1 VPEQEV
7 VITYRGNR
15 YPAYTGRKFRLVLDV
30 PDGYKL
36 KPDDV
41 APLLEQQLQR
51 LRTEERKR
59 ATALA
64 SELTALPSLGEL
76 VAEALRTPVSPGN
89 VPRGGVDVF
98 AGLRD
103 KSQSKTD
110 FQPPVIA
117 RSLPTSVKKVAERA
131 HLASQMPK
139 ATPKDL
145 KKVSQYFSP
154 IANWLGF
161 YPTTPQQYLDAAKSA
176 VREGINLYDINKWM
190 EGQGLSAATR
200 AYILKEVSP
209 IVDLETTGNLA
220 TKIYREGSFF
230 LWRLSQ
236 FVGAIPRFVGQMIH
250 DVAVVNS
257 EYSGPNTWLR
267 EAVENTLGVR
277 GVKPTQSEFNQ
288 AEKRLKDVAK
298 GLSQDIRR
306 LLPHKGWTKDME
318 EWYRRDSI
326 VGPAVTLAILL
337 DGVSLALRGTGQAV
351 GAAAERT
358 LRQAIEQLRKQPV
371 KVGTPEHVQA
381 ELVARAIVNVI
392 RERLSQIEKRD
403 VSASE
408 VLERIRGKSES
419 EVARMLHPTAKT
431 VAEGLEKAGYSVG
444 LLTRFVNP
452 LEWMRMTEEQFVS
465 AMEKTFGISRDV
477 WERYWQEA
485 SAARQRAQWAQEMKA
500 KATGGTPPPTEQ
512 PSSGKTW
519 EMEPPKP
526 LPAPERP
533 ATAESKAGPQ
543 PPVAPEPQPQTP
555 KPQTPETLRIEE
567 PAKTGVE
574 TKPTEKIVAETQQP
588 IPAEEYIPKRM
599 DLGPEQLGT
608 ENLSYTAKH
617 TQVRTQWAVVELDDL
632 KVSHN
637 PLTWHENPEYPQVL
651 QPRDRSAAAMQ
662 QQVKEI
668 AQNLVP
674 EKLGDSAS
682 TSSGAPIVGEDG
694 IVESGNG
701 RTLALLLA
709 YQYNPSAAEKYRR
722 WLLENAER
730 FGINPLVV
738 QQLRRPVLV
747 RIRPVERELGAR
759 ASLVLEMG
767 LSDVAQFSP
776 VDRAMADARIIE
788 KHINLFNPD
797 FDLDA
802 KENKRFVDAVLKDM
816 PTSEVS
822 QLLLSGGELS
832 LTGINRLYS
841 ALLAYGY
848 GSPALLGKLESP
860 DLEVQR
866 LAKGVAAAAADMAA
880 LRSGL
885 SIIRHRNPEAA
896 DAYDIGN
903 DIAQAVLWMEQLR
916 KGGRNVRDF
925 VEQGELFGGDYAIP
939 RVVKLLLLAF
949 DRMRSIKAVRVFL
962 KTYADL
968 ASRAAALAAAPEE
981 SLSKQLLEQKRDL
994 PDKEKLLL
1002 LALRQAEGGG
1012 TAGLFDDEEGVPDLP
1027 TAEELLSGI
1036 TTEAAA
1042 QTEQKQRKA
1051 TATSEEGVSVDVR
1064 VPGVS
1069 RFGSAESAERA
1080 GGESSAEPEEPSG
1093 VPAGREPVASAPAGG
1108 VAGTVESG
1116 GGGVGTAESA
1126 ERPVV
1131 GAGES
1136 GDGGAP
1142 GTPAMEGRRGTA
1154 SAGGGQVPAEHEQ
1167 VAGQIEQGA
1176 GRDAGGLSEVGT
1188 TGGEGEPTA
1197 EHGRGRAG
1205 VVPSESG
1212 AVRADAEDLDEQ
1224 RRREI
1229 LEQDIASLGYDP
1241 RLYTAYSPRFTAS
1254 LVPHPR
1260 QVLLPASLA
1269 GIEPDPI
1276 TVEVPDI
1283 LKRMQLDGV
1292 ISDAQFDAVM
1302 LMLNAFE
1309 NNHGFVLAD
1318 DVGLGKTREIGAYLY
1333 SLFGLGK
1340 INRALVTTFSGT
1352 NVADMIS
1359 VLQETFSRY
1368 DRGVSIID
1376 LRQLRSDTTGGL
1388 KDFPIADRAIYVVDA
1403 LGKFKDAVW
1412 TITGMGRESVK
1423 VPIDVW
1429 VSDEAH
1435 TTRGTAESVKNQ
1447 AWRAMHAHMFMNEN
1461 YRIVYS
1467 TATPAQS
1474 PTELREFYAL
1484 RLWTLDPN
1492 SWHSFIGMLQADLI
1506 STTTWENLQEQA
1518 HSAASM
1524 TWQEIARERGSKT
1537 KEQRRGDDTTVERRV
1552 LKYDEMEQLMRELY
1566 ASNRYTSRDLARGGV
1581 TFEVRD
1587 VPLTA
1592 EEENLIDKLAETIR
1606 LAVYWHYIGRRIDV
1620 RSHRPFPW
1628 AHAQFLMKRVYQG
1641 LRLKKILPEIQ
1652 RLVSEG
1658 KQVVL
1663 YVESVTPTWGQS
1675 GSAKAIL
1682 DSINTEQ
1689 WTRDDSGSYSFVREH
1704 TDVVIAKQE
1713 LNERFSELLD
1723 IPAPIDV
1730 LESEFGEDRVANITG
1745 ESSPSQRMRLIDEFQ
1760 SGKRRIALLSSAGQ
1774 AGISLHH
1781 DSAGTGQRVLLFL
1794 DIPWRSDSF
1803 RQILGRVDRTGQL
1816 TSPHVI
1822 LVKSGLAGE
1831 NKIIATV
1838 AARLASL
1845 GALSKAESEAVAG
1858 AESLAEYEIDPVI
1871 GGSAVRRLWSELDRA
1886 EKVFYMREDF
1896 ASDFKRN
1903 GTIEPLGHIT
1913 ADYNRWALT
1922 VLSSLPARL
1931 QARHYERFMEI
1942 YEELAGVQRARA
1954 SRHRGVI
1961 EEESQL
1967 TASVRLYT
1975 VRTEQNLRYG
1985 ILSGRLLLPVR
1996 GTAPLIHLVSKVEDS
2011 GADTGFVTFR
2021 DVRSGAVVSG
2031 LRIGI
2036 TALGRLMGLLS
2047 AEGEF
2052 NVEKAWL
2059 FLQVGRVVLTQSPD
2073 PAKPYVLR
2081 RTSTR
2086 EGYERIRIDNA
2097 LMSQRDVL
2105 MSAGARFDA
2114 RLGYWYLN
2122 WNVLDF
2128 EEFVKRFPLQP
2139 YSEVKKWEE
2148 EQSARRGRKGGETPS
2163 SGAGKGVFYRDDV
2176 PPIPN
2181 IGQGVAGRGEHPQGI
2196 ILRLGRWIRVGR
2208 TPKRAAG
2215 YYDPR
2220 TADVVIRR
2228 WGDIPTAV
2236 HELAHAIDDEF
2247 GILAEWAEP
2256 RKHSP
2261 FDEELFEFLPEASR
2275 KRGSLRDKRAEA
2287 FAHWME
2293 AYVLNPDVAAG
2304 SAPQFYAHLQMMLP
2318 GDMWD
2323 AIETWAKEIRDWV
2336 YSPAGE
2342 KIRAQFVFD
2351 KPKPEHIPD
2360 TFRVHWVDQL
2370 VRIFIDDRWPAIKAW
2385 REAKRR
2391 RGLQPKP
2398 SEDFELLISLWA
2410 GRYGK
2415 FVEML
2420 HHGVPA
2426 DQQGQ
2431 KRSVPFIEMVREFD
2445 TSSRQAFIQDA
2456 YDLFAFMG
2464 AERAIE
2470 LMERKQAQAYNQF
2483 RKNIGLPDKE
2493 TDAHDSSDI
2502 EQRLSQMSGDEAER
2516 FRNGWRRVQQGLEL
2530 QARRI
2535 TGWGGGILRDD
2546 DIAREHL
2553 ETLKREEPDRYEK
2566 LRRIAGMYREI
2577 SDHVLQYAVS
2587 SGRITQE
2594 QYDAIKASNRYYVD
2608 FHRVFGWEAPKVE
2621 VSRSGNVSR
2630 VSAITWEIQ
2639 GSTRRIHN
2647 PLVSLMESIARAI
2660 AECDRNYA
2668 LAQFVN
2674 ALELERHIYE
2684 GEPTLLA
2691 DIGRRVNGPTT
2702 NAILVF
2708 RKGEGQ
2714 WWEFHPEVMRAFN
2727 AWQDAYASNG
2737 WNIFAKVWGAVAR
2750 LAYEGITKHPR
2761 FLLGNVVRDMLERL
2775 VRSPFRPV
2783 RAKKWQR
2790 HWWQFFGGSH
2800 AGFMHLQRE
2809 DYYAELE
2816 KVMDELVRDRRFWV
2830 LPIRVLKRLWRWY
2843 LRIAEASEEFGR
2855 LNEFASAQR
2864 YAEQTLGYSTWD
2876 AMLFAAF
2883 ASRRYM
2889 DFRVAG
2895 SLVRV
2900 LNRLVPFTSASV
2912 RGLSMGVE
2920 ALIGAGGGG
2929 GGKRGKGGDV
2939 GAGGDMPWHYR
2950 RWGVEGMVTDSHRA
2964 WSTWIRL
2971 LLFVGIPSILVYLWN
2986 NRDEETGREYREFPP
3001 YLRYMFW
3008 LVHTPFGWVSIWKP
3022 YDYGVIASIFEAA
3035 IDGDMDDWAKALS
3048 RVALPLDEGDL
3059 ALGFAGIV
3067 GAIANYDFFRGRWI
3081 VPPIEERR
3089 ALKDSRGRWARDV
3102 YAASPLAQAIG
3113 DELNVDPRKVD
3124 YLLRTQFGHTGAM
3137 LGEASR
3143 MAAGERTLWDFI
3155 LWQFGTKRELTPYMA
3170 ESVQEVLDKAAQTG
3184 RDSKV
3189 RGLRELIERW
3199 YRQRARGASTEELR
3213 PLLHRIIRMAGRQER
3228 RVSRPFRSK
3237 VRPPK

>member
-1 VPEQEV
+1 
-7 VITYRGNR
+7 
-15 YPAYTGRKFRLVLDV
+15 
-30 PDGYKL
+30 
-36 KPDDV
+36 
-41 APLLEQQLQR
+41 
-51 LRTEERKR
+51 
-59 ATALA
+59 
-64 SELTALPSLGEL
+64 
-76 VAEALRTPVSPGN
+76 
-89 VPRGGVDVF
+89 
-98 AGLRD
+98 
-103 KSQSKTD
+103 
-110 FQPPVIA
+110 
-117 RSLPTSVKKVAERA
+117 
-131 HLASQMPK
+131 
-139 ATPKDL
+139 
-145 KKVSQYFSP
+145 
-154 IANWLGF
+154 
-161 YPTTPQQYLDAAKSA
+161 
-176 VREGINLYDINKWM
+176 
-190 EGQGLSAATR
+190 
-200 AYILKEVSP
+200 
-209 IVDLETTGNLA
+209 
-220 TKIYREGSFF
+220 
-230 LWRLSQ
+230 
-236 FVGAIPRFVGQMIH
+236 
-250 DVAVVNS
+250 
-257 EYSGPNTWLR
+257 
-267 EAVENTLGVR
+267 
-277 GVKPTQSEFNQ
+277 
-288 AEKRLKDVAK
+288 
-298 GLSQDIRR
+298 
-306 LLPHKGWTKDME
+306 
-318 EWYRRDSI
+318 
-326 VGPAVTLAILL
+326 
-337 DGVSLALRGTGQAV
+337 
-351 GAAAERT
+351 
-358 LRQAIEQLRKQPV
+358 
-371 KVGTPEHVQA
+371 
-381 ELVARAIVNVI
+381 
-392 RERLSQIEKRD
+392 
-403 VSASE
+403 
-408 VLERIRGKSES
+408 
-419 EVARMLHPTAKT
+419 
-431 VAEGLEKAGYSVG
+431 
-444 LLTRFVNP
+444 
-452 LEWMRMTEEQFVS
+452 
-465 AMEKTFGISRDV
+465 
-477 WERYWQEA
+477 
-485 SAARQRAQWAQEMKA
+485 
-500 KATGGTPPPTEQ
+500 
-512 PSSGKTW
+512 
-519 EMEPPKP
+519 
-526 LPAPERP
+526 
-533 ATAESKAGPQ
+533 
-543 PPVAPEPQPQTP
+543 
-555 KPQTPETLRIEE
+555 
-567 PAKTGVE
+567 
-574 TKPTEKIVAETQQP
+574 
-588 IPAEEYIPKRM
+588 
-599 DLGPEQLGT
+599 
-608 ENLSYTAKH
+608 
-617 TQVRTQWAVVELDDL
+617 
-632 KVSHN
+632 
-637 PLTWHENPEYPQVL
+637 
-651 QPRDRSAAAMQ
+651 
-662 QQVKEI
+662 
-668 AQNLVP
+668 
-674 EKLGDSAS
+674 
-682 TSSGAPIVGEDG
+682 
-694 IVESGNG
+694 
-701 RTLALLLA
+701 
-709 YQYNPSAAEKYRR
+709 
-722 WLLENAER
+722 
-730 FGINPLVV
+730 
-738 QQLRRPVLV
+738 
-747 RIRPVERELGAR
+747 
-759 ASLVLEMG
+759 
-767 LSDVAQFSP
+767 
-776 VDRAMADARIIE
+776 
-788 KHINLFNPD
+788 
-797 FDLDA
+797 
-802 KENKRFVDAVLKDM
+802 
-816 PTSEVS
+816 
-822 QLLLSGGELS
+822 
-832 LTGINRLYS
+832 
-841 ALLAYGY
+841 
-848 GSPALLGKLESP
+848 
-860 DLEVQR
+860 
-866 LAKGVAAAAADMAA
+866 
-880 LRSGL
+880 
-885 SIIRHRNPEAA
+885 
-896 DAYDIGN
+896 
-903 DIAQAVLWMEQLR
+903 
-916 KGGRNVRDF
+916 
-925 VEQGELFGGDYAIP
+925 
-939 RVVKLLLLAF
+939 
-949 DRMRSIKAVRVFL
+949 
-962 KTYADL
+962 
-968 ASRAAALAAAPEE
+968 
-981 SLSKQLLEQKRDL
+981 
-994 PDKEKLLL
+994 
-1002 LALRQAEGGG
+1002 
-1012 TAGLFDDEEGVPDLP
+1012 
-1027 TAEELLSGI
+1027 
-1036 TTEAAA
+1036 
-1042 QTEQKQRKA
+1042 
-1051 TATSEEGVSVDVR
+1051 
-1064 VPGVS
+1064 
-1069 RFGSAESAERA
+1069 
-1080 GGESSAEPEEPSG
+1080 
-1093 VPAGREPVASAPAGG
+1093 
-1108 VAGTVESG
+1108 
-1116 GGGVGTAESA
+1116 
-1126 ERPVV
+1126 
-1131 GAGES
+1131 
-1136 GDGGAP
+1136 
-1142 GTPAMEGRRGTA
+1142 
-1154 SAGGGQVPAEHEQ
+1154 
-1167 VAGQIEQGA
+1167 
-1176 GRDAGGLSEVGT
+1176 
-1188 TGGEGEPTA
+1188 
-1197 EHGRGRAG
+1197 
-1205 VVPSESG
+1205 
-1212 AVRADAEDLDEQ
+1212 
-1224 RRREI
+1224 
-1229 LEQDIASLGYDP
+1229 
-1241 RLYTAYSPRFTAS
+1241 
-1254 LVPHPR
+1254 
-1260 QVLLPASLA
+1260 
-1269 GIEPDPI
+1269 
-1276 TVEVPDI
+1276 
-1283 LKRMQLDGV
+1283 
-1292 ISDAQFDAVM
+1292 
-1302 LMLNAFE
+1302 
-1309 NNHGFVLAD
+1309 
-1318 DVGLGKTREIGAYLY
+1318 
-1333 SLFGLGK
+1333 
-1340 INRALVTTFSGT
+1340 
-1352 NVADMIS
+1352 
-1359 VLQETFSRY
+1359 
-1368 DRGVSIID
+1368 
-1376 LRQLRSDTTGGL
+1376 
-1388 KDFPIADRAIYVVDA
+1388 
-1403 LGKFKDAVW
+1403 
-1412 TITGMGRESVK
+1412 
-1423 VPIDVW
+1423 
-1429 VSDEAH
+1429 
-1435 TTRGTAESVKNQ
+1435 
-1447 AWRAMHAHMFMNEN
+1447 
-1461 YRIVYS
+1461 
-1467 TATPAQS
+1467 
-1474 PTELREFYAL
+1474 
-1484 RLWTLDPN
+1484 
-1492 SWHSFIGMLQADLI
+1492 
-1506 STTTWENLQEQA
+1506 
-1518 HSAASM
+1518 
-1524 TWQEIARERGSKT
+1524 
-1537 KEQRRGDDTTVERRV
+1537 
-1552 LKYDEMEQLMRELY
+1552 
-1566 ASNRYTSRDLARGGV
+1566 
-1581 TFEVRD
+1581 
-1587 VPLTA
+1587 
-1592 EEENLIDKLAETIR
+1592 
-1606 LAVYWHYIGRRIDV
+1606 
-1620 RSHRPFPW
+1620 
-1628 AHAQFLMKRVYQG
+1628 
-1641 LRLKKILPEIQ
+1641 
-1652 RLVSEG
+1652 
-1658 KQVVL
+1658 
-1663 YVESVTPTWGQS
+1663 
-1675 GSAKAIL
+1675 
-1682 DSINTEQ
+1682 
-1689 WTRDDSGSYSFVREH
+1689 
-1704 TDVVIAKQE
+1704 
-1713 LNERFSELLD
+1713 
-1723 IPAPIDV
+1723 
-1730 LESEFGEDRVANITG
+1730 
-1745 ESSPSQRMRLIDEFQ
+1745 
-1760 SGKRRIALLSSAGQ
+1760 
-1774 AGISLHH
+1774 
-1781 DSAGTGQRVLLFL
+1781 
-1794 DIPWRSDSF
+1794 
-1803 RQILGRVDRTGQL
+1803 
-1816 TSPHVI
+1816 
-1822 LVKSGLAGE
+1822 
-1831 NKIIATV
+1831 
-1838 AARLASL
+1838 
-1845 GALSKAESEAVAG
+1845 
-1858 AESLAEYEIDPVI
+1858 
-1871 GGSAVRRLWSELDRA
+1871 
-1886 EKVFYMREDF
+1886 
-1896 ASDFKRN
+1896 
-1903 GTIEPLGHIT
+1903 
-1913 ADYNRWALT
+1913 
-1922 VLSSLPARL
+1922 
-1931 QARHYERFMEI
+1931 
-1942 YEELAGVQRARA
+1942 
-1954 SRHRGVI
+1954 
-1961 EEESQL
+1961 
-1967 TASVRLYT
+1967 
-1975 VRTEQNLRYG
+1975 
-1985 ILSGRLLLPVR
+1985 
-1996 GTAPLIHLVSKVEDS
+1996 
-2011 GADTGFVTFR
+2011 
-2021 DVRSGAVVSG
+2021 
-2031 LRIGI
+2031 
-2036 TALGRLMGLLS
+2036 
-2047 AEGEF
+2047 
-2052 NVEKAWL
+2052 
-2059 FLQVGRVVLTQSPD
+2059 
-2073 PAKPYVLR
+2073 
-2081 RTSTR
+2081 
-2086 EGYERIRIDNA
+2086 
-2097 LMSQRDVL
+2097 
-2105 MSAGARFDA
+2105 
-2114 RLGYWYLN
+2114 
-2122 WNVLDF
+2122 
-2128 EEFVKRFPLQP
+2128 
-2139 YSEVKKWEE
+2139 
-2148 EQSARRGRKGGETPS
+2148 
-2163 SGAGKGVFYRDDV
+2163 
-2176 PPIPN
+2176 
-2181 IGQGVAGRGEHPQGI
+2181 
-2196 ILRLGRWIRVGR
+2196 
-2208 TPKRAAG
+2208 
-2215 YYDPR
+2215 
-2220 TADVVIRR
+2220 VVIRR